1 MENNN
6 YNCCEWF
13 NSTERVKIWE
23 KIDKEENQSVL
34 YDRLLKQYEILGVV
48 ASLITA
54 TLGMVLDNK
63 NIYDDY
69 KFIYNLI
76 NGLGIIFSLSCIVAC
91 LIITSLIGGVEKKN
105 ILLFVKAASSFL
117 SLPLICIMIGLTSMY
132 ICVTMYFGGILS
144 WILFP
149 FSIILYFCGLIFYF
163 YLRNK
168 VILWA
173 NSRNIT

>member
-1 MENNN
+1 
-6 YNCCEWF
+6 
-13 NSTERVKIWE
+13 
-23 KIDKEENQSVL
+23 
-34 YDRLLKQYEILGVV
+34 
-48 ASLITA
+48 
-54 TLGMVLDNK
+54 MVLDNK

-76 NGLGIIFSLSCIVAC
+76 NVFGLLFSLSCIVSC

-149 FSIILYFCGLIFYF
+149 FSLILYLIGLIFYC

-168 VILWA
+168 IIIWA
-173 NSRNIT
+173 NL

>member
-6 YNCCEWF
+6 NNCCEWF
-13 NSTERVKIWE
+13 NSSERIKAWE
-23 KIDKEENQSVL
+23 KIDQEENQSIL
-34 YDRLLKQYEILGVV
+34 YDRLIKQYEILGIV

-76 NGLGIIFSLSCIVAC
+76 NGLGIIFSLNCIVFC
-91 LIITSLIGGVEKKN
+91 LIITSLLGAVQKN
-105 ILLFVKAASSFL
+105 NIIKFIKAASSFL

-149 FSIILYFCGLIFYF
+149 FSLILYLIGLMFYC

-168 VILWA
+168 VINW
-173 NSRNIT
+173 IDY

>member
-6 YNCCEWF
+6 NNCCECF
-13 NSTERVKIWE
+13 NSSERIKTWE
-23 KIDKEENQSVL
+23 KIDQEENQSIL
-34 YDRLLKQYEILGVV
+34 YDRLIKQYEILGIV

-76 NGLGIIFSLSCIVAC
+76 NGLGIIFSLNCIVFC
-91 LIITSLIGGVEKKN
+91 LIITSLLGAVQKN
-105 ILLFVKAASSFL
+105 NIIKFIKSASSFL

-149 FSIILYFCGLIFYF
+149 FSLILYLIGLIFYC
-163 YLRNK
+163 YLRKK
-168 VILWA
+168 VINWI
-173 NSRNIT
+173 N